1 MLTIEQLRSLPDLRA
16 KFQATTGLTWDPTEL
31 DDEKLLK
38 AIQWLFPKG
47 AGFDAEHIAFDKEV
61 IEEIGGDASDEY
73 YNQEGGE
80 GGGEE
85 PTPEPEP
92 DDNDNTQQ
100 AIGDNINNPD
110 NTTTVTTGDDQGNT
124 NTEPLDLNST
134 VEPVTVD
141 DGDDNPDNN
150 PAIGTSDGEII
161 VTGDEND
168 EP

>member
-16 KFQATTGLTWDPTEL
+16 KFQATTGLTWDPTTLE
-31 DDEKLLK
+31 DEDFLK

-61 IEEIGGDASDEY
+61 IDELGGDTSDEY

-80 GGGEE
+80 GGDE
-85 PTPEPEP
+85 PTPEPT
-92 DDNDNTQQ
+92 DDNTQQ
-100 AIGDNINNPD
+100 TIGDNINNPD

-124 NTEPLDLNST
+124 TTEPLDPNST

-161 VTGDEND
+161 VTND

>member
-16 KFQATTGLTWDPTEL
+16 KFQATTGLTWDPTSLE
-31 DDEKLLK
+31 DEDFLK

-61 IEEIGGDASDEY
+61 IEEIGGDTSDEY

-92 DDNDNTQQ
+92 EPEPDPTDNDTYNTDDINSNTEVNSSDAEGNTQSGTL
-100 AIGDNINNPD
+100 GDEEANLLEGED
-110 NTTTVTTGDDQGNT
+110 NSG
-124 NTEPLDLNST
+124 
-134 VEPVTVD
+134 
-141 DGDDNPDNN
+141 
-150 PAIGTSDGEII
+150 IGTNSGEQII
-161 VTGDEND
+161 LNN
-168 EP
+168 EPSSVDPQEEP